1 MLTYVTEQTS
11 RLHRLPKF
19 VFVGMELRCA
29 VSYAVSRS
37 FLYEVHFIRTLF
49 MIVKECF
56 QEAMK
61 KYFNS
66 VILTLDLLKPSV
78 SN

>member
-1 MLTYVTEQTS
+1 
-11 RLHRLPKF
+11 
-19 VFVGMELRCA
+19 
-29 VSYAVSRS
+29 
-37 FLYEVHFIRTLF
+37 

-61 KYFNS
+61 NYFNS

-78 SN
+78 SNKKTPLLMWYQGPPPQQTQPALQPGRCVVDLRRKVNIS

>member
-1 MLTYVTEQTS
+1 
-11 RLHRLPKF
+11 
-19 VFVGMELRCA
+19 
-29 VSYAVSRS
+29 
-37 FLYEVHFIRTLF
+37 

-61 KYFNS
+61 KYLSS

>member
-1 MLTYVTEQTS
+1 
-11 RLHRLPKF
+11 
-19 VFVGMELRCA
+19 
-29 VSYAVSRS
+29 
-37 FLYEVHFIRTLF
+37 

-56 QEAMK
+56 QEAIK